1 VHRSDD
7 VWAGTRSGLSDVCPR
22 GGSGMH
28 GIFSCNTCHLMMACP
43 VCACTDT
50 HTHTHT
56 HSMQILAHPTCTLPR
71 TFTLPHTQKQN
82 DTHTH
87 TLGESITPAGRRMFS
102 ARAHQPSICLHNAPP
117 LSIFECNC
125 CRLGRRPRKRLFIT
139 LLSAAP
145 PPSLIVKGTRL
156 AMSMLN
162 KSATVRDSTR
172 RPSMQQ
178 RLLLMSYDAP
188 AN

>member
-1 VHRSDD
+1 MGGNKEWALRRLPSRRQRHARHIFLQHLPLDDGVSRVRMHR
-7 VWAGTRSGLSDVCPR
+7 
-22 GGSGMH
+22 H
-28 GIFSCNTCHLMMACP
+28 
-43 VCACTDT
+43 T